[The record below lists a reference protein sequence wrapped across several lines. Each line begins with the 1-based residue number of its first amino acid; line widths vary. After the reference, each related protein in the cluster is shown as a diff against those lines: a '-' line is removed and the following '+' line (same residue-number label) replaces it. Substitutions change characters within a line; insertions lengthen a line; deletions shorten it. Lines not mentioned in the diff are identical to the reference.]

1 MNRIPPLAIAS
12 KLLTLL
18 LLGTIGASLV
28 FQVAVIVFDSMIN
41 KTLDISFILEALSV
55 TPLSLSLFAMFV
67 FPGVTG
73 LGLIHVFVSYIVL
86 FRSRPQFWSRF
97 GLYWL
102 VLIITSGLIGAL
114 GMYALYLFGYES
126 PRQALLFTAALGYW
140 GVAIV
145 LSNAWRRG
153 QSSL

>member
-1 MNRIPPLAIAS
+1 MNRISPLVVAS

-28 FQVAVIVFDSMIN
+28 FHVAVIVFDSMIN
-41 KTLDISFILEALSV
+41 KTLDVAFISEAFSI

-67 FPGVTG
+67 VPGVTG

-86 FRSRPQFWSRF
+86 FRSRPQFWSKF

-102 VLIITSGLIGAL
+102 VLIVASGLIGAL
-114 GMYALYLFGYES
+114 GMYALYLVGYQS
-126 PRQALLFTAALGYW
+126 PRQELLFTAALGYW
-140 GVAIV
+140 GVALV
-145 LSNAWRRG
+145 LSKAWRKDKEA
-153 QSSL
+153 L